1 MNSILQIEGLSK
13 KYGKI
18 EAVKNLNLSINQG
31 EVFGILGPNGS
42 GKTTTLGMVLGV
54 VHQSNGS
61 YKWFGQE
68 PSHEIRKRIGSVL
81 ETPNFYPY
89 LSARNNLKLAARIK
103 DVDFSTIDEVLTT
116 VSLYE
121 RAESQFRTF
130 SYGMKQRLAIGAA
143 LLGNPQALILDE
155 PTNGLDPQGIAEI
168 RQLVTKIASKGITII
183 LASHLLDEV
192 QKICSHVAII
202 KKGQLLFSGAVD
214 SILGTTDT
222 LEIGAED
229 MIALQQQL
237 LKFDHVTTVKQE
249 NGLLLVSFSQ
259 KPSPADLNHWLC
271 QNGIYLN
278 HLAYRQRS
286 LETQFLELLR
296 NPSNS

>member
-13 KYGKI
+13 KFGKI

-54 VHQSNGS
+54 VHQSAGT

-68 PSHEIRKRIGSVL
+68 PSNDIRKKIGSVL

-103 DVDFSTIDEVLTT
+103 GVDFSTIDEVLTT
-116 VSLYE
+116 VGLFE
-121 RAESQFRTF
+121 RAESPFRTF

-168 RQLVTKIASKGITII
+168 RQLVTKIASRGITII

-202 KKGQLLFSGAVD
+202 RKGQLLFSGAVD
-214 SILGTTDT
+214 SILGTTDS
-222 LEIGAED
+222 LEIGAEN
-229 MIALQQQL
+229 MVALQQHL
-237 LKFDHVTTVKQE
+237 LNYQDVKEVKQE
-249 NGLLLVSFSQ
+249 NGLLIVNFSQ
-259 KPSPADLNHWLC
+259 KPNPADLNQWLTN
-271 QNGIYLN
+271 QGIYIS

-286 LETQFLELLR
+286 LESQFLELLK
-296 NPSNS
+296 NPSKS